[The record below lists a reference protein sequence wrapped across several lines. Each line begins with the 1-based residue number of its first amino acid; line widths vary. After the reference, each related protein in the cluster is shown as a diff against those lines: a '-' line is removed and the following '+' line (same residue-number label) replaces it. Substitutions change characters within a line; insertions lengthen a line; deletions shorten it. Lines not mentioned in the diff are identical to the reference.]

1 MKEGEVGKVGIWEV
15 GDSANPGVDGSSEVL
30 LMVHGTDDDGFKV
43 DRVDVEREKRAL
55 DTEDVPPR
63 HFVAARHGVKTLT
76 TNDTVPGLELRG
88 RESCIVTN
96 YSH

>member
-43 DRVDVEREKRAL
+43 DGIDVEREERTL
-55 DTEDVPPR
+55 DTEDVPSR
-63 HFVAARHGVKTLT
+63 HFVAARHGVETLA
-76 TNDTVPGLELRG
+76 TNDAVPGLELRG
-88 RESCIVTN
+88 RENCIV
-96 YSH
+96 SH